1 MLRRCVRSWRRAC
14 EARIIRIR
22 EGLRA
27 AVRCRATSQ
36 QVQDPERQTSRSDYQ
51 VPRFADSSCLYF

>member
-22 EGLRA
+22 ERFACGHSA
-27 AVRCRATSQ
+27 ASSGSGATDS
-36 QVQDPERQTSRSDYQ
+36 PSRSDYQ

>member
-22 EGLRA
+22 ERFACGHSACA
-27 AVRCRATSQ
+27 ASSGSGATDESI
-36 QVQDPERQTSRSDYQ
+36 RDYQ
-51 VPRFADSSCLYF
+51 EPRFADSSCLYF

>member
-22 EGLRA
+22 E
-27 AVRCRATSQ
+27 
-36 QVQDPERQTSRSDYQ
+36 
-51 VPRFADSSCLYF
+51 RFACGHSAASSGSGATDESIRLPSAQVRGFFLLIFLVDTI